1 MLSQPEGQERYGVS
15 TFRSKKYAGLGACN
29 RPGGHGPWKRRNQT
43 FLPPPIPFG
52 SSVSTTYAWLQLRSL
67 LQIQIPSPYQLS
79 STHPAVVA
87 RRARLSRFAPRTNCA
102 SFHCQGSS
110 LFMPVDSPGDT
121 GGSFRFRGN
130 NFSERLRVALLQC
143 NNCLAGA
150 LERHFSWSGWRK
162 WRGAPCAKRCW
173 ASSGRW

>member
-1 MLSQPEGQERYGVS
+1 MPGNVQTRIHPITGRLSLLPTSQTRIAVSIPCGMLSQPEGQERYGVS

-87 RRARLSRFAPRTNCA
+87 RRARLSRFVPRTNKCA

-110 LFMPVDSPGDT
+110 
-121 GGSFRFRGN
+121 
-130 NFSERLRVALLQC
+130 
-143 NNCLAGA
+143 
-150 LERHFSWSGWRK
+150 
-162 WRGAPCAKRCW
+162 
-173 ASSGRW
+173 